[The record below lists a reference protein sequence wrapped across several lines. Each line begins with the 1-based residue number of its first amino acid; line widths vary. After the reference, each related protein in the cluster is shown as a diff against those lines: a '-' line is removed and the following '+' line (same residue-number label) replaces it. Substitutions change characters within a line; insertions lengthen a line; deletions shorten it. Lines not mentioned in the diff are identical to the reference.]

1 MRFLATR
8 AQHDEL
14 MDDPAIGFAE
24 FAQTLREIERI
35 NRRTG
40 AYRPTLQAVRRLI
53 PRAHPATE
61 PIRILD
67 IGFGNGDVLRRIAA
81 WAQTRGLTVELSGVD
96 LNPWSQQAAQR
107 VTPAALPIEYVT
119 SNIFDFIPHAPYHI
133 IINSLF
139 THHLSN
145 TDVVRIMQWMTA
157 QARWGWFINDLHR
170 HRIPY
175 YFIRSY
181 VRVCGYNRLVRHD
194 APLSVARA
202 FTRTDWQQYIQ
213 RSGLPPQQLRI
224 SWHWP
229 FRYGVTYTT
238 PTHV

>member
-1 MRFLATR
+1 MGFLATR
-8 AQHDEL
+8 VHQHEL
-14 MDDPAIGFAE
+14 MDDPTVGYEE
-24 FAQTLREIERI
+24 FQQTLGEIEHI
-35 NRRTG
+35 NQRTG
-40 AYRPTLQAVRRLI
+40 AYRPTLKALSRLI

-67 IGFGNGDVLRRIAA
+67 IGFGNGDLLRRIAA
-81 WAQTRGLTVELSGVD
+81 WAQTRGLAVQLSGVD
-96 LNPWSQQAAQR
+96 LNPWSQQAAQQ

-145 TDVVRIMQWMTA
+145 TDVVRVMQWMTA

-170 HRIPY
+170 HSIPY
-175 YFIRSY
+175 YFIRTY

-202 FTRTDWQQYIQ
+202 FTRHDWKHLTHDA
-213 RSGLPPQQLRI
+213 GLPPQQLRI
-224 SWHWP
+224 AWHWP
-229 FRYGVTYTT
+229 FRYGVTYSAT
-238 PTHV
+238 THV